1 MDLATFIESQRSR
14 VTAVERRRE
23 NEEMLAR
30 YGRLFDPAN
39 VQNLTAEEFK
49 SFLSI
54 KNNKHWE
61 GIHRQSG
68 LLTRDIDRLCEALN
82 ILVDEEGPLPER
94 LEKLFPKGQPGFL
107 KGLGRA
113 IATPILTVVY
123 PEKYGVFNSRS
134 ERALKYFG
142 LFPDFERGA
151 SFADRYIA
159 VNEVLNR
166 LAHEY
171 NLSLLELDEVFGWF
185 VPDEDT
191 EDHNGDT
198 PVHIEGETIESVQR
212 FGLEKFLSDFLVY
225 NWEKTS
231 VGQRYEL
238 YEEDGDIAQEYQT
251 PIGRIDILAKDR
263 ENTDWVVIELKR
275 GRSSDVVV
283 GQLLRYMGWVQE
295 NLAGE
300 GEAVKG
306 VVIAGDVDDRLQY
319 ALKPLIDK
327 VTLLTYTVQ
336 FDVQEVPL

>member
-1 MDLATFIESQRSR
+1 MDFATLVESRR
-14 VTAVERRRE
+14 PIVTAAERRRE

-30 YGRLFDPAN
+30 YGRLFDPTN
-39 VQNLTAEEFK
+39 IPNLTAEEFK

-68 LLTRDIDRLCEALN
+68 LLTRDMNKLHEALRL
-82 ILVDEEGPLPER
+82 LVDEQKPLKER
-94 LEKLFPKGQPGFL
+94 LEKLFPKGQPGL
-107 KGLGRA
+107 VKGLGRA

-134 ERALKYFG
+134 ERALKHFG

-171 NLSLLELDEVFGWF
+171 DLSLLELDEVFGWF
-185 VPDEDT
+185 GLAEEEPEPEDEK
-191 EDHNGDT
+191 
-198 PVHIEGETIESVQR
+198 PVQIGGETVESLPN
-212 FGLEKFLSDFLVY
+212 FGLETFLADFLVY
-225 NWEKTS
+225 NWDSTTLSK
-231 VGQRYEL
+231 QYYL
-238 YEEDGDIAQEYQT
+238 YEEDGDVAQEYHT
-251 PIGRIDILAKDR
+251 SIGRIDLLARDR
-263 ENTDWVVIELKR
+263 DNADWVVIELKR

-295 NLAGE
+295 NLACDGE
-300 GEAVKG
+300 SVRGI
-306 VVIAGDVDDRLQY
+306 VIAGDVDDRMRY

-327 VTLLTYTVQ
+327 VTLLTYAVQ
-336 FDVQEVPL
+336 FHLQEVAL